1 MSTMSTMNKINN
13 IRLSERFDRIGEA
26 SRRYNREYGH
36 LSFSLEKR
44 YELEAEFKMQSLLG
58 TQYQDH
64 YVENWISLLIQSI
77 YVRNIKC
84 KMK

>member
-1 MSTMSTMNKINN
+1 MNTMNKINN
-13 IRLSERFDRIGEA
+13 IDLSERFSRMGEA
-26 SRRYNREYGH
+26 LRRYEKEYGH
-36 LSFSLEKR
+36 LSFSIEKR

-58 TQYQDH
+58 TQYQTR
-64 YVENWISLLIQSI
+64 YVTSWIESIIQTI

>member
-1 MSTMSTMNKINN
+1 MNAMNKINN
-13 IRLSERFDRIGEA
+13 IRIAERFDRIGEA
-26 SRRYNREYGH
+26 LRRYDKEYGH
-36 LSFSLEKR
+36 LSFSIEKR

-58 TQYQDH
+58 TQYQNQ
-64 YVENWISLLIQSI
+64 YIQTWIDCLIQTI

>member
-1 MSTMSTMNKINN
+1 MNAMNIVNN
-13 IRLSERFDRIGEA
+13 IRLAERFDRIGEA
-26 SRRYNREYGH
+26 LRRYDKEYGH
-36 LSFSLEKR
+36 LSFSIEKR

-58 TQYQDH
+58 TQYQNQ
-64 YVENWISLLIQSI
+64 YVEKWISLLIQTI

>member
-1 MSTMSTMNKINN
+1 MNAMNIVNN
-13 IRLSERFDRIGEA
+13 IRLAERFDRIGEA
-26 SRRYNREYGH
+26 LRRYDKEYGH
-36 LSFSLEKR
+36 LSFSIEKR

-58 TQYQDH
+58 TQYQNQYIH
-64 YVENWISLLIQSI
+64 SWIDCLIQTI

>member
-1 MSTMSTMNKINN
+1 MNAMNIVNN
-13 IRLSERFDRIGEA
+13 IRLAERFDRIGEA
-26 SRRYNREYGH
+26 LRRYDKEYGH
-36 LSFSLEKR
+36 LSFSIEKR

-58 TQYQDH
+58 TQYQNQ
-64 YVENWISLLIQSI
+64 YIQTWIDCLIQTI